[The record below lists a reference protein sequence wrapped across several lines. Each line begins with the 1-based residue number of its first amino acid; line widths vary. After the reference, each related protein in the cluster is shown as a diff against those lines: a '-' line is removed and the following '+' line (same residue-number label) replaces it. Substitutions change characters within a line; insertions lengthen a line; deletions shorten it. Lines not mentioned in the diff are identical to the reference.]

1 MELIFGTLEV
11 HRQLHA
17 LIEGFFDFRIFI
29 VVLDEKMFGGSEKM
43 LIFHDFAH
51 FDPPPPGPATRKRNM
66 TWKTP
71 PKKYFFSK
79 KLSRN
84 RTRAKYEVL
93 APSERGER
101 SK

>member
-1 MELIFGTLEV
+1 MELIFGTLGV

-51 FDPPPPGPATRKRNM
+51 FGSSAGGPGHQK
-66 TWKTP
+66 KKSDVEKP
-71 PKKYFFSK
+71 PKNIFSK
-79 KLSRN
+79 KSSRN